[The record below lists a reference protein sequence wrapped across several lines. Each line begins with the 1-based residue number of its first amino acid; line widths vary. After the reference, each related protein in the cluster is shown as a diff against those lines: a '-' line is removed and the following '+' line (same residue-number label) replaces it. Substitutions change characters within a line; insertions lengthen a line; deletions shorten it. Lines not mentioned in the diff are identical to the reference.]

1 MTESHGKLGAHEQ
14 TDAAVRPIL
23 TFGVVLV
30 FIIIASLVA
39 LTFLFRL
46 FTHREALAGPQP
58 SSMNR
63 EGQIPPLPRLQVSP
77 PRDLRAL
84 RKAEDDVINSYGWV
98 DRNAG
103 RVRIPIDR
111 AMELMAQRGLP
122 VGSVQRGGVNK

>member
-1 MTESHGKLGAHEQ
+1 MTESHDKLGAHEKS
-14 TDAAVRPIL
+14 DAAVRPIL
-23 TFGVVLV
+23 HFGLALA
-30 FIIIASLVA
+30 FILIASLFA
-39 LTFLFRL
+39 LAFLFRL
-46 FTHREALAGPQP
+46 FTHRDALTGPQP

-111 AMELMAQRGLP
+111 AMDLIAQRGLP
-122 VGSVQRGGVNK
+122 VGGVQRGGVNK